1 MELCRGEAGR
11 WVWDGWD
18 RQGWAAAP
26 CKGGGRRKRGESKVL
41 VWLLLGWVG
50 WRGNGDGE
58 NTKARLL
65 FTWPLLRDPFG
76 SHCLQSCKFQSIP
89 VLRVSPEKDPDVG
102 RGHLEAASS
111 ELKPR

>member
-41 VWLLLGWVG
+41 VQLLLGWV
-50 WRGNGDGE
+50 DGE
-58 NTKARLL
+58 WGWGKHEGKTSFHMATPEGPIWLSL
-65 FTWPLLRDPFG
+65 P
-76 SHCLQSCKFQSIP
+76 SVVQIP
-89 VLRVSPEKDPDVG
+89 EHPCVKGEP
-102 RGHLEAASS
+102 
-111 ELKPR
+111 